1 MIFDQNAFATILGK
15 HLQDLRQQ
23 KKLTLDQAVS
33 EARLSISRSSLSA
46 IENGNQDI
54 SAKDL
59 YSLSMILEFS
69 LSDLMDEI
77 RNEMLQGEYSINLNR

>member
-15 HLQDLRQQ
+15 HLQDRRQQ

-33 EARLSISRSSLSA
+33 EAHLSISRSSLSA

-59 YSLSMILEFS
+59 YSLSMVLEFS

>member
-15 HLQDLRQQ
+15 HLQDRRQQ

-59 YSLSMILEFS
+59 YSLSMVLEFS